1 MLFRSAT
8 LIQTLFVAGVLAFS
22 STVAS
27 AAIEDD
33 VRAVFDN
40 FVKAQN
46 SHNIDR
52 VRELLLDSP
61 NFLWVTR
68 GAPVWGREAALKRF
82 ESLYQG
88 TWKLSPDMPNLKTVL
103 VSETTAQLYVPIT
116 FNIGAPGQ
124 PAPDTSFLM
133 NQTIVKTSA
142 AGGSPTSCRYRS
154 RHPLPR
160 RQRDSP
166 PCTQQGKSSGT
177 SAKARTEG
185 LNSGNQ
191 SFALGR

>member
-1 MLFRSAT
+1 MHSLNLVPPRHAT

-27 AAIEDD
+27 AASEDD
-33 VRAVFDN
+33 VRAVFDQ

-46 SHNIDR
+46 SHDIVG
-52 VRELLLDSP
+52 VRELLLDSQ

-88 TWKLSPDMPNLKTVL
+88 TWKLSPDMSNLKTVL

-124 PAPDTSFLM
+124 PAPDASFLM
-133 NQTIVKTSA
+133 NQTLVKTSA
-142 AGGSPTSCRYRS
+142 GWRIANILPI
-154 RHPLPR
+154 PLPAPAAA
-160 RQRDSP
+160 P
-166 PCTQQGKSSGT
+166 PK
-177 SAKARTEG
+177 
-185 LNSGNQ
+185 
-191 SFALGR
+191 

>member
-1 MLFRSAT
+1 MQIPTFLPPRRTS
-8 LIQTLFVAGVLAFS
+8 LVRTLFVAGALAFS

-27 AAIEDD
+27 AASEDD
-33 VRAVFDN
+33 VRAVFDQ

-46 SHNIDR
+46 AHDIVA

-68 GAPVWGREAALKRF
+68 GAPVWGRELSLKRF

-103 VSETTAQLYVPIT
+103 VNETTAQLHVPIT

-124 PAPDTSFLM
+124 PASDASFLM
-133 NQTIVKTSA
+133 NQTLVKTSA
-142 AGGSPTSCRYRS
+142 GWRIANILPI
-154 RHPLPR
+154 PLPATAAA
-160 RQRDSP
+160 P
-166 PCTQQGKSSGT
+166 PK
-177 SAKARTEG
+177 
-185 LNSGNQ
+185 
-191 SFALGR
+191 